1 MEALT
6 SELDVQLKLLMFTQG
21 KTKGIVEK
29 ANTEGIERHRDAL
42 RAIVKR
48 IESVKTQIEQ
58 AKLESG
64 VQVDELAKWIAGVET
79 QQATV
84 DEEITYLS
92 QTLVQINYKASL
104 EAKKCEEELAERDRD
119 KQLQFE
125 RAQLEQKL
133 EFEKKMEEARKSN
146 MGQVAASPAPM
157 KSAKLPKLVIT
168 KFSGELTDWPRF
180 WNQFEAEIDGI
191 EVAAVTKF
199 SYLKELVGPKVKTAI
214 DGVPFTTEGYQ
225 RAKNILKSKYGQMS
239 EIVNAYVQNIM
250 ALPVITGSHPRKIH
264 EFYEKLLF
272 NVQSL
277 ETLGKLTEINGYV
290 RMSID
295 KLQGIRGDLVRTDD
309 NWREWGFPKFVEA
322 LRKWT
327 ERNPIPAEREPPEKL
342 PDRKKPHFPR
352 NRSFQAQQKEERV
365 RGCVYCEKPDHKS
378 VNCKTVASV
387 DERKRVLSNKHLCFN
402 CTGTRHKTVDC
413 RCRVVCAVC
422 QKKHHTSICDRL
434 GEQLMTATSAGK
446 TAVIHPVVV
455 VKVQGVRCRALLD
468 TGAGSSYASAALLKL
483 LKVRPYQREVR
494 QIEMMLGAVTKQ
506 VEIFQVQVSS
516 TSGDFCLDTEVT
528 KVDKNQLISLENP
541 RYEQCLAKYVHLKG
555 IEMEDKDSKDIMPVH
570 LILGASD
577 YAKIKT
583 ETVPRVGAL
592 GEPIGEKTKLDWTIM
607 SPGKDVDL
615 TPMVFTQTSHID
627 YDNLCKLDVLGL
639 ADTSTGYQAE
649 VYAEFKEQLT
659 QDAEG
664 WYETRLPWRGNHPP
678 LPSNEVGSLRRLGN
692 LVRRLRSQG
701 TIERYDQVIQDQIEA
716 GIVER
721 VSGPVTGSREFNIPH
736 KPVVRESAE
745 TTKLRVVYDASAR
758 AHSGVP
764 SLNECLNPGPP
775 LQNQLWS
782 VLVRARIHP
791 VVIAGD
797 LKQAFLQVRIREIDR
812 DALRFHW
819 LKDVNSQTVEAL
831 RFTRALFG
839 LTCSPFILGGVVQ
852 HLLESC
858 REKYPEIVREIGKS
872 LYVDYLISG
881 GPTQAKAETI
891 KSASVEIFA

>member
-6 SELDVQLKLLMFTQG
+6 SEQDVQLKLLTFTQG
-21 KTKGIVEK
+21 KTTGIVGK
-29 ANTEGIERHRDAL
+29 ANTEGIERHPDAL

-64 VQVDELAKWIAGVET
+64 VQVDQLPKWSAGVEA

-180 WNQFEAEIDGI
+180 WNQFEAEISRT

-199 SYLKELVGPKVKTAI
+199 SYLNELVGPKVKTAI

-277 ETLGKLTEINGYV
+277 ETLGKLTDINGYV

-352 NRSFQAQQKEERV
+352 DRSFQAQQKEERV

-402 CTGTRHKTVDC
+402 CTGTRHKAVDC
-413 RCRVVCAVC
+413 RCRVVCEVC

-434 GEQLMTATSAGK
+434 GEQLITATSAGK
-446 TAVIHPVVV
+446 TAVIHLVVV

-468 TGAGSSYASAALLKL
+468 TGAGSSYASVALLKL

-516 TSGDFCLDTEVT
+516 TSGDLCLDTEVT
-528 KVDKNQLISLENP
+528 KVDKNQLLSLENP
-541 RYEQCLAKYVHLKG
+541 R
-555 IEMEDKDSKDIMPVH
+555 
-570 LILGASD
+570 
-577 YAKIKT
+577 
-583 ETVPRVGAL
+583 
-592 GEPIGEKTKLDWTIM
+592 
-607 SPGKDVDL
+607 
-615 TPMVFTQTSHID
+615 
-627 YDNLCKLDVLGL
+627 
-639 ADTSTGYQAE
+639 
-649 VYAEFKEQLT
+649 
-659 QDAEG
+659 
-664 WYETRLPWRGNHPP
+664 
-678 LPSNEVGSLRRLGN
+678 
-692 LVRRLRSQG
+692 
-701 TIERYDQVIQDQIEA
+701 
-716 GIVER
+716 
-721 VSGPVTGSREFNIPH
+721 
-736 KPVVRESAE
+736 
-745 TTKLRVVYDASAR
+745 
-758 AHSGVP
+758 
-764 SLNECLNPGPP
+764 
-775 LQNQLWS
+775 
-782 VLVRARIHP
+782 
-791 VVIAGD
+791 
-797 LKQAFLQVRIREIDR
+797 
-812 DALRFHW
+812 
-819 LKDVNSQTVEAL
+819 
-831 RFTRALFG
+831 
-839 LTCSPFILGGVVQ
+839 
-852 HLLESC
+852 
-858 REKYPEIVREIGKS
+858 
-872 LYVDYLISG
+872 
-881 GPTQAKAETI
+881 
-891 KSASVEIFA
+891 

>member
-6 SELDVQLKLLMFTQG
+6 SEQDVQLKLLTFTQG
-21 KTKGIVEK
+21 KTTGIVGK
-29 ANTEGIERHRDAL
+29 ANTEGIERHPDAL

-64 VQVDELAKWIAGVET
+64 VQVDELPKWSAGVEA

-180 WNQFEAEIDGI
+180 WNQFEAEINRT

-327 ERNPIPAEREPPEKL
+327 ERNPIPAERESPEKL

-352 NRSFQAQQKEERV
+352 DRSFQAQQKEERV

-387 DERKRVLSNKHLCFN
+387 DERKRVLSNKHLSFN
-402 CTGTRHKTVDC
+402 CTGTRHKAVDC
-413 RCRVVCAVC
+413 RCRVVCEVC

-446 TAVIHPVVV
+446 TAVIHLVVV

-483 LKVRPYQREVR
+483 LKVRPYQRGVR

-516 TSGDFCLDTEVT
+516 TSGDLCLDTEVT
-528 KVDKNQLISLENP
+528 KVDKNQLLSLENP
-541 RYEQCLAKYVHLKG
+541 R
-555 IEMEDKDSKDIMPVH
+555 
-570 LILGASD
+570 
-577 YAKIKT
+577 
-583 ETVPRVGAL
+583 
-592 GEPIGEKTKLDWTIM
+592 
-607 SPGKDVDL
+607 
-615 TPMVFTQTSHID
+615 
-627 YDNLCKLDVLGL
+627 
-639 ADTSTGYQAE
+639 
-649 VYAEFKEQLT
+649 
-659 QDAEG
+659 
-664 WYETRLPWRGNHPP
+664 
-678 LPSNEVGSLRRLGN
+678 
-692 LVRRLRSQG
+692 
-701 TIERYDQVIQDQIEA
+701 
-716 GIVER
+716 
-721 VSGPVTGSREFNIPH
+721 
-736 KPVVRESAE
+736 
-745 TTKLRVVYDASAR
+745 
-758 AHSGVP
+758 
-764 SLNECLNPGPP
+764 
-775 LQNQLWS
+775 
-782 VLVRARIHP
+782 
-791 VVIAGD
+791 
-797 LKQAFLQVRIREIDR
+797 
-812 DALRFHW
+812 
-819 LKDVNSQTVEAL
+819 
-831 RFTRALFG
+831 
-839 LTCSPFILGGVVQ
+839 
-852 HLLESC
+852 
-858 REKYPEIVREIGKS
+858 
-872 LYVDYLISG
+872 
-881 GPTQAKAETI
+881 
-891 KSASVEIFA
+891 

>member
-6 SELDVQLKLLMFTQG
+6 LEQDVQLKLLTFTQG
-21 KTKGIVEK
+21 KTTGIVGK
-29 ANTEGIERHRDAL
+29 ANTEGIERHPDAL

-64 VQVDELAKWIAGVET
+64 VQVDELAKWSAGVEA

-295 KLQGIRGDLVRTDD
+295 KLQGISGDLVRTDD

-327 ERNPIPAEREPPEKL
+327 ERNPIPAERESPEKL

-402 CTGTRHKTVDC
+402 CTGTRHKAVDC
-413 RCRVVCAVC
+413 RCRVVCEVC

-446 TAVIHPVVV
+446 TAVIHLVVV

-516 TSGDFCLDTEVT
+516 TSGDVCLDTVVT
-528 KVDKNQLISLENP
+528 KVDKNQLLSLQNP
-541 RYEQCLAKYVHLKG
+541 RYEQCLTKYAQLKR

-583 ETVPRVGAL
+583 ETAPRVGAL

-615 TPMVFTQTSHID
+615 TPMFFT
-627 YDNLCKLDVLGL
+627 
-639 ADTSTGYQAE
+639 
-649 VYAEFKEQLT
+649 
-659 QDAEG
+659 
-664 WYETRLPWRGNHPP
+664 
-678 LPSNEVGSLRRLGN
+678 
-692 LVRRLRSQG
+692 
-701 TIERYDQVIQDQIEA
+701 
-716 GIVER
+716 
-721 VSGPVTGSREFNIPH
+721 
-736 KPVVRESAE
+736 
-745 TTKLRVVYDASAR
+745 
-758 AHSGVP
+758 
-764 SLNECLNPGPP
+764 
-775 LQNQLWS
+775 
-782 VLVRARIHP
+782 
-791 VVIAGD
+791 
-797 LKQAFLQVRIREIDR
+797 
-812 DALRFHW
+812 
-819 LKDVNSQTVEAL
+819 
-831 RFTRALFG
+831 
-839 LTCSPFILGGVVQ
+839 
-852 HLLESC
+852 
-858 REKYPEIVREIGKS
+858 
-872 LYVDYLISG
+872 
-881 GPTQAKAETI
+881 
-891 KSASVEIFA
+891 

>member
-1 MEALT
+1 M
-6 SELDVQLKLLMFTQG
+6 QHKLLTFTQG
-21 KTKGIVEK
+21 KTTGIVGK
-29 ANTEGIERHRDAL
+29 ANTEGIERHPDAL

-64 VQVDELAKWIAGVET
+64 VQVDELAKWSAGVEA

-180 WNQFEAEIDGI
+180 WNQFEAEIDRT

-214 DGVPFTTEGYQ
+214 DDVPFTTEGYQ

-327 ERNPIPAEREPPEKL
+327 ERNPIPAERESPEKL

-352 NRSFQAQQKEERV
+352 DRSFQAQQKEERV

-413 RCRVVCAVC
+413 RCRVVCEVC

-455 VKVQGVRCRALLD
+455 VKVQGVRCCALLD
-468 TGAGSSYASAALLKL
+468 TGLGSSYASAALLKL
-483 LKVRPYQREVR
+483 LKVRPYQRKVR

-528 KVDKNQLISLENP
+528 KVDKSQLLSLENP
-541 RYEQCLAKYVHLKG
+541 RYEQCLAKYAHLKG

-583 ETVPRVGAL
+583 ETAACVGAL
-592 GEPIGEKTKLDWTIM
+592 GEPIGEDQARLDHNVSWEGSGFNSNVLHT
-607 SPGKDVDL
+607 DL
-615 TPMVFTQTSHID
+615 T
-627 YDNLCKLDVLGL
+627 
-639 ADTSTGYQAE
+639 
-649 VYAEFKEQLT
+649 
-659 QDAEG
+659 
-664 WYETRLPWRGNHPP
+664 
-678 LPSNEVGSLRRLGN
+678 RRL
-692 LVRRLRSQG
+692 
-701 TIERYDQVIQDQIEA
+701 
-716 GIVER
+716 
-721 VSGPVTGSREFNIPH
+721 
-736 KPVVRESAE
+736 
-745 TTKLRVVYDASAR
+745 
-758 AHSGVP
+758 
-764 SLNECLNPGPP
+764 
-775 LQNQLWS
+775 
-782 VLVRARIHP
+782 
-791 VVIAGD
+791 
-797 LKQAFLQVRIREIDR
+797 
-812 DALRFHW
+812 
-819 LKDVNSQTVEAL
+819 
-831 RFTRALFG
+831 
-839 LTCSPFILGGVVQ
+839 
-852 HLLESC
+852 
-858 REKYPEIVREIGKS
+858 
-872 LYVDYLISG
+872 
-881 GPTQAKAETI
+881 
-891 KSASVEIFA
+891 

>member
-1 MEALT
+1 M
-6 SELDVQLKLLMFTQG
+6 QLKLLTFTPG
-21 KTKGIVEK
+21 KTTGIVGK
-29 ANTEGIERHRDAL
+29 ANTEGIERHPDAL

-64 VQVDELAKWIAGVET
+64 VQVDELAKWSAGVEA

-133 EFEKKMEEARKSN
+133 EFEKKMEEARKTN

-483 LKVRPYQREVR
+483 LKVRPYQCKVR

-528 KVDKNQLISLENP
+528 KVDKNQLLSLENP
-541 RYEQCLAKYVHLKG
+541 RYEQCLAKYAHLKG

-615 TPMVFTQTSHID
+615 TPMFFT
-627 YDNLCKLDVLGL
+627 
-639 ADTSTGYQAE
+639 
-649 VYAEFKEQLT
+649 
-659 QDAEG
+659 
-664 WYETRLPWRGNHPP
+664 
-678 LPSNEVGSLRRLGN
+678 
-692 LVRRLRSQG
+692 
-701 TIERYDQVIQDQIEA
+701 
-716 GIVER
+716 
-721 VSGPVTGSREFNIPH
+721 
-736 KPVVRESAE
+736 
-745 TTKLRVVYDASAR
+745 
-758 AHSGVP
+758 
-764 SLNECLNPGPP
+764 
-775 LQNQLWS
+775 
-782 VLVRARIHP
+782 
-791 VVIAGD
+791 
-797 LKQAFLQVRIREIDR
+797 
-812 DALRFHW
+812 
-819 LKDVNSQTVEAL
+819 
-831 RFTRALFG
+831 
-839 LTCSPFILGGVVQ
+839 
-852 HLLESC
+852 
-858 REKYPEIVREIGKS
+858 
-872 LYVDYLISG
+872 
-881 GPTQAKAETI
+881 
-891 KSASVEIFA
+891 

>member
-1 MEALT
+1 M
-6 SELDVQLKLLMFTQG
+6 QHKLLTFTQG
-21 KTKGIVEK
+21 KTTGIVGK
-29 ANTEGIERHRDAL
+29 ANTEGIERHPDAL

-64 VQVDELAKWIAGVET
+64 VQVDELAKWSAGVEA

-180 WNQFEAEIDGI
+180 WNQFEAEIDRT

-214 DGVPFTTEGYQ
+214 DDVPFTTEGYQ

-250 ALPVITGSHPRKIH
+250 ALPVITGSHLRKIH

-352 NRSFQAQQKEERV
+352 DRSFQAQQKEERV

-413 RCRVVCAVC
+413 RCRVVCEVC

-455 VKVQGVRCRALLD
+455 VKVQGVRCCALLD
-468 TGAGSSYASAALLKL
+468 TGVGSSYASAALLKL
-483 LKVRPYQREVR
+483 LKVRPYQRKVR

-516 TSGDFCLDTEVT
+516 TSGDLCLDTEVT
-528 KVDKNQLISLENP
+528 KVDKNQLLSLENP
-541 RYEQCLAKYVHLKG
+541 RYEQCLAKYAHLKG

-583 ETVPRVGAL
+583 ETAARVGAL
-592 GEPIGEKTKLDWTIM
+592 GEPIGEDQARLDHNVSWEGSGFNSNVLHT
-607 SPGKDVDL
+607 DL
-615 TPMVFTQTSHID
+615 T
-627 YDNLCKLDVLGL
+627 
-639 ADTSTGYQAE
+639 
-649 VYAEFKEQLT
+649 
-659 QDAEG
+659 
-664 WYETRLPWRGNHPP
+664 
-678 LPSNEVGSLRRLGN
+678 RRL
-692 LVRRLRSQG
+692 
-701 TIERYDQVIQDQIEA
+701 
-716 GIVER
+716 
-721 VSGPVTGSREFNIPH
+721 
-736 KPVVRESAE
+736 
-745 TTKLRVVYDASAR
+745 
-758 AHSGVP
+758 
-764 SLNECLNPGPP
+764 
-775 LQNQLWS
+775 
-782 VLVRARIHP
+782 
-791 VVIAGD
+791 
-797 LKQAFLQVRIREIDR
+797 
-812 DALRFHW
+812 
-819 LKDVNSQTVEAL
+819 
-831 RFTRALFG
+831 
-839 LTCSPFILGGVVQ
+839 
-852 HLLESC
+852 
-858 REKYPEIVREIGKS
+858 
-872 LYVDYLISG
+872 
-881 GPTQAKAETI
+881 
-891 KSASVEIFA
+891 

>member
-1 MEALT
+1 M
-6 SELDVQLKLLMFTQG
+6 QHKLLTFTQG
-21 KTKGIVEK
+21 KTTGIVGK

-64 VQVDELAKWIAGVET
+64 VQVDELAKWSAGVEA

-146 MGQVAASPAPM
+146 MGQVAASPAPV

-180 WNQFEAEIDGI
+180 WNQFEAEIDRT

-214 DGVPFTTEGYQ
+214 DDVPFTTEGYQ

-272 NVQSL
+272 HVQSL

-352 NRSFQAQQKEERV
+352 DRSFQAQQKEERV

-402 CTGTRHKTVDC
+402 CTGTRHKAVDC
-413 RCRVVCAVC
+413 RCRVVCEVC

-446 TAVIHPVVV
+446 TAVIHPMVV

-483 LKVRPYQREVR
+483 LKVRPYQRKVR

-516 TSGDFCLDTEVT
+516 TSGDLCLDTEVT
-528 KVDKNQLISLENP
+528 KVDKNQLLSLENP
-541 RYEQCLAKYVHLKG
+541 RYEQCLAKYAHLKG

-583 ETVPRVGAL
+583 ETAPRVGAL
-592 GEPIGEKTKLDWTIM
+592 GGPIGEKTKLD
-607 SPGKDVDL
+607 
-615 TPMVFTQTSHID
+615 
-627 YDNLCKLDVLGL
+627 
-639 ADTSTGYQAE
+639 
-649 VYAEFKEQLT
+649 
-659 QDAEG
+659 
-664 WYETRLPWRGNHPP
+664 
-678 LPSNEVGSLRRLGN
+678 
-692 LVRRLRSQG
+692 
-701 TIERYDQVIQDQIEA
+701 
-716 GIVER
+716 
-721 VSGPVTGSREFNIPH
+721 
-736 KPVVRESAE
+736 
-745 TTKLRVVYDASAR
+745 
-758 AHSGVP
+758 
-764 SLNECLNPGPP
+764 
-775 LQNQLWS
+775 
-782 VLVRARIHP
+782 
-791 VVIAGD
+791 
-797 LKQAFLQVRIREIDR
+797 
-812 DALRFHW
+812 
-819 LKDVNSQTVEAL
+819 
-831 RFTRALFG
+831 
-839 LTCSPFILGGVVQ
+839 
-852 HLLESC
+852 
-858 REKYPEIVREIGKS
+858 
-872 LYVDYLISG
+872 
-881 GPTQAKAETI
+881 
-891 KSASVEIFA
+891 

>member
-1 MEALT
+1 M
-6 SELDVQLKLLMFTQG
+6 QLKFLTFTQG
-21 KTKGIVEK
+21 KTTGIVGK
-29 ANTEGIERHRDAL
+29 ANTEGIERHPVAL

-64 VQVDELAKWIAGVET
+64 VQVDELAKWSAGVEA

-434 GEQLMTATSAGK
+434 GEQLMTATSAEK

-468 TGAGSSYASAALLKL
+468 TGAGSSYASEALLKL

-528 KVDKNQLISLENP
+528 KVDKSQLLSLENP
-541 RYEQCLAKYVHLKG
+541 RYEQSLAKYAHLKG

-583 ETVPRVGAL
+583 ETAARVGAL
-592 GEPIGEKTKLDWTIM
+592 GEPIGEDQARLDHNVSWEGSGFNSNVLHT
-607 SPGKDVDL
+607 DL
-615 TPMVFTQTSHID
+615 T
-627 YDNLCKLDVLGL
+627 
-639 ADTSTGYQAE
+639 
-649 VYAEFKEQLT
+649 
-659 QDAEG
+659 
-664 WYETRLPWRGNHPP
+664 
-678 LPSNEVGSLRRLGN
+678 RRL
-692 LVRRLRSQG
+692 
-701 TIERYDQVIQDQIEA
+701 
-716 GIVER
+716 
-721 VSGPVTGSREFNIPH
+721 
-736 KPVVRESAE
+736 
-745 TTKLRVVYDASAR
+745 
-758 AHSGVP
+758 
-764 SLNECLNPGPP
+764 
-775 LQNQLWS
+775 
-782 VLVRARIHP
+782 
-791 VVIAGD
+791 
-797 LKQAFLQVRIREIDR
+797 
-812 DALRFHW
+812 
-819 LKDVNSQTVEAL
+819 
-831 RFTRALFG
+831 
-839 LTCSPFILGGVVQ
+839 
-852 HLLESC
+852 
-858 REKYPEIVREIGKS
+858 
-872 LYVDYLISG
+872 
-881 GPTQAKAETI
+881 
-891 KSASVEIFA
+891 

>member
-1 MEALT
+1 M
-6 SELDVQLKLLMFTQG
+6 QHKLLTFTQG
-21 KTKGIVEK
+21 KTTGIVGK

-64 VQVDELAKWIAGVET
+64 VQVDELAKWSAGVEA

-146 MGQVAASPAPM
+146 MGQVAASPAPV

-180 WNQFEAEIDGI
+180 WNQFEAEIDRT

-214 DGVPFTTEGYQ
+214 DDVPFTTEGYQ

-352 NRSFQAQQKEERV
+352 DRSFQAQQKEERV

-413 RCRVVCAVC
+413 RCRVVCEVC

-446 TAVIHPVVV
+446 TAVIHPMVV

-516 TSGDFCLDTEVT
+516 TSGDLCSDTEVT
-528 KVDKNQLISLENP
+528 KVDKNQLLSLENP
-541 RYEQCLAKYVHLKG
+541 RYEQCLAKYAHLKG

-583 ETVPRVGAL
+583 ETAPRVGAL
-592 GEPIGEKTKLDWTIM
+592 GEPIGEKTKLDWT
-607 SPGKDVDL
+607 
-615 TPMVFTQTSHID
+615 
-627 YDNLCKLDVLGL
+627 NL
-639 ADTSTGYQAE
+639 
-649 VYAEFKEQLT
+649 
-659 QDAEG
+659 
-664 WYETRLPWRGNHPP
+664 
-678 LPSNEVGSLRRLGN
+678 
-692 LVRRLRSQG
+692 
-701 TIERYDQVIQDQIEA
+701 
-716 GIVER
+716 
-721 VSGPVTGSREFNIPH
+721 
-736 KPVVRESAE
+736 
-745 TTKLRVVYDASAR
+745 
-758 AHSGVP
+758 
-764 SLNECLNPGPP
+764 
-775 LQNQLWS
+775 
-782 VLVRARIHP
+782 
-791 VVIAGD
+791 
-797 LKQAFLQVRIREIDR
+797 
-812 DALRFHW
+812 
-819 LKDVNSQTVEAL
+819 
-831 RFTRALFG
+831 
-839 LTCSPFILGGVVQ
+839 
-852 HLLESC
+852 
-858 REKYPEIVREIGKS
+858 
-872 LYVDYLISG
+872 
-881 GPTQAKAETI
+881 
-891 KSASVEIFA
+891 